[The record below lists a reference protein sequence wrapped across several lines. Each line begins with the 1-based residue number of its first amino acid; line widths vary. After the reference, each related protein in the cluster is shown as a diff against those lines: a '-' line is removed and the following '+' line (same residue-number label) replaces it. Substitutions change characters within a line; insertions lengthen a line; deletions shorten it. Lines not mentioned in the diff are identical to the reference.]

1 MTFSSRGIKLQVNST
16 RSAWITAELLY
27 IADGNVANVW
37 IAKPWTA
44 LPGKGGTSG
53 NIKLVVALL

>member
-53 NIKLVVALL
+53 NI